1 MSAWR
6 ELGVHTEI
14 KLLANGEI
22 AVIESARLAG
32 WSIIPQV
39 ESVFGVNL
47 VTTHAMSLLNPKAA
61 SVPSFGEIWR
71 NRKGGRRHH
80 LLAVSKTG
88 EPWGSPIPHKGLA
101 GLSDVERDGVQ
112 REFTPYVAPGE
123 TILPFSPLDGAWN
136 SFGKV
141 YLQSARP
148 HDPRNA
154 VGYRRS
160 DD

>member
-14 KLLANGEI
+14 KLPANGEI
-22 AVIESARLAG
+22 AVIESAVRLAG

-80 LLAVSKTG
+80 QSSGGQQDRRALGFADPT
-88 EPWGSPIPHKGLA
+88 
-101 GLSDVERDGVQ
+101 Q
-112 REFTPYVAPGE
+112 R
-123 TILPFSPLDGAWN
+123 S
-136 SFGKV
+136 
-141 YLQSARP
+141 
-148 HDPRNA
+148 
-154 VGYRRS
+154 RRLIRR
-160 DD
+160 